1 MNILITTIFNY
12 PHEGGLSSHIT
23 TLKKGLEK
31 EGHLVDVLSFSD
43 LPNWKRKL
51 FAQGPGYVMNRIK
64 HGKGQLHNDLQRKSL
79 LSNIILEKAPS
90 YDVINSQDI
99 FATLA
104 SLECGLP
111 VVATVHGYY
120 AYEAISRGAIHP
132 NTDEAEKIKRF
143 EQQAYNGVQL
153 NVTVDKRICGYVKET
168 SGVEAQ
174 IIRNFIDTEQFNH
187 YSRPELTRS
196 KYHLPQD
203 AFMLFVPRRL
213 TEKNGV
219 VYPLLALKQ
228 IHDLYPNVIL
238 VYAGTGEQ
246 LSALKKKTEE
256 FNLQNYVYFLGS
268 VPHQDMVELYQTSQ
282 IVLIPSVHSHGVEEA
297 TSISAIEAMGSG
309 TPVIAGSIGGLKEL
323 ITHDVDGLLFG
334 DRDEKMLSDFIRYL
348 VENPEIGK
356 TLAKRA
362 KQKVISNFSHITA
375 AKKFEGLYSQAI
387 QKRASTSLKE

>member
-23 TLKKGLEK
+23 TLKKGLEE
-31 EGHLVDVLSFSD
+31 EGHVVDVLSFSD

-51 FAQGPGYVMNRIK
+51 FAQGPGYVMNKVK
-64 HGKGQLHNDLQRKSL
+64 HGKGQLHNDLKRKAL
-79 LSNIILEKAPS
+79 LSKVILEKSSS

-104 SLECGLP
+104 SLESSLP
-111 VVATVHGYY
+111 IVGTVHGYY

-132 NTDEAEKIKRF
+132 NTDEAEKIKRL
-143 EQQAYNGVQL
+143 EQQAYKVAQL
-153 NVTVDKRICGYVKET
+153 NVTVDKRICNYVKEI
-168 SGVEAQ
+168 SGVDAQ

-187 YSRPELTRS
+187 YSRPEQTRS
-196 KYHLPQD
+196 KYNLPQD

-219 VYPLLALKQ
+219 IYPLLALKRL
-228 IHDLYPNVIL
+228 HALYPNVIL

-246 LSALKKKTEE
+246 LPALKKKTEE
-256 FNLQNYVYFLGS
+256 YNLQNHVFFLGS
-268 VPHQDMVELYQTSQ
+268 VPHPDMVELYQASQ

-334 DRDEKMLSDFIRYL
+334 DRDERMLSDFIRYL

-362 KQKVISNFSHITA
+362 KQKVVCNFSHITA
-375 AKKFEGLYSQAI
+375 AKKFENLYTQAI
-387 QKRASTSLKE
+387 QKKSMYSP